1 MKLKRVLSLA
11 LSLLI
16 IFTAVPTNI
25 FMALGGFVV
34 AEASISFDS
43 TDYDEVF
50 NIYDAE
56 DFYNLTE
63 SKYDGYSPWGFDG
76 DRNDSN
82 AKILFRLHNNISL
95 DPDEFKNGDNLRT
108 LNGVLQGNGHTIT
121 LEMSNDWGTSVNGRI
136 DPDNENSSRR
146 VTSIG
151 LFHKIGE
158 NGAIS
163 DVNFKIGNGSFSYI
177 YQNYYNISEVVRQSF
192 VAATNYGTIQNCS
205 LETSSG
211 WYQYSS
217 DINKYKTDDYYDFGM
232 FVGYNKGTVQDC
244 IVDGVGMSIGIS
256 AATAPVIEAHIGGV
270 VGVNANGGE
279 VVGCAIDNATINY
292 TITLANNG
300 FDYPYE
306 PHAKVGGIVG
316 KNETGGIIA
325 KCVVDDRP
333 NAITIRGNLIHKGY
347 YVQPTSYFPSYG
359 VSVTDGNKQFYMDI
373 LDDVRADAIANYV
386 GNDTYGQVDNYPS
399 SVATNYSPTTNDMY
413 YASGSSIPTFA
424 YDRDSS
430 ITPDYSSVQEMIDD
444 PLTPFIDLST
454 NNIGL
459 YWQSDEKLSAS
470 IVPEGDDY
478 RVEAEIG
485 EKMRLSDNVT
495 IEVEY
500 TEKGII
506 SNQTLNNDIDFEIT
520 PKTLKSA
527 AEIYVNFGD
536 GSTPDWQTLE
546 GKTIKA
552 GVVYP
557 IAVAVDGQNLSADDL
572 TTPTWTVGHGIEV
585 LNGTI
590 SVPTFTA
597 HNTSVDIS
605 AAIGM
610 TTPTSPAQTASASAN
625 FTVSNKAT
633 LDTDWKTQIA
643 KSPSAVYI
651 PTTAG
656 LVWDNRDRVV
666 TIELPEA
673 AWSTNGEDPTFSWTA
688 DKDDSDGVTIANAQT
703 REVTF
708 TINPTKWNANETKF
722 TATLN
727 VTDGDGTQSTTVEI
741 PVIKGVPTLEITTE
755 SITAVN
761 FSSISQAAQTRTPT
775 AKLTLKGYDITS
787 LGTPTVTMTDGAGI
801 ATQSGGEISITPWF
815 TTGTATKS
823 IKLSAGFTYGGI
835 TTAVTDTATITV
847 SVPQMK
853 LGVYDNTSGTG
864 TLTHLGVVGTAPGDK
879 NLYVVATKAGAGS
892 EDPYVVNSVTA
903 WRVTPSASASITAAG
918 LMSFTAPTAEG
929 SVVYAITPT
938 ITLTNNKIALTGIT
952 EPLLVDGAIGNPNG
966 TLTLTVATTR
976 SQPTLPSGDQ
986 SQQAP
991 PQGGTTD
998 DSSSS
1003 TTPTTPPSGDNS
1015 SSTAPTGGDDSSSTA
1030 PQGSGDSSSTAP
1042 TGGDDSSSTAPTGDT
1057 SSSTPQ
1063 GDIDSSSAA
1072 TMSAGWGVIGE
1083 LPASNLLFTGFD
1095 STASNMIANSGDSEV
1110 GSGLVLLSGN
1120 TRATFPTGYG
1130 NTGKNGLY
1138 LNSDSSTQ
1146 TYTVTLPQVS
1156 GSTNMYGY
1164 AVIDNIANIAT
1175 NNALSSNGDGTYSIN
1190 IDIDKGEPH
1199 SSVQTVKVSDGATFE
1214 ILPTQYLAV
1223 CVYAPVLNVG
1233 ETFYDYE
1240 ASNTLI
1246 MDYTKTLHSTY
1257 SEGENGT
1264 KSPTTHTYT
1273 TTYTFDLA
1281 NPPPQNLI
1289 FNDLLEADI
1298 RGTMEPDD
1306 ERRTLVN
1313 GSEILV
1319 TVNDDGDETSS
1330 KYIISGPPV
1339 PPDISPK
1346 RVLGEDLTIDVG
1358 DRIEIASSQPNVKLL
1373 FAITETA
1380 AEAENLM
1387 ENTNSIA
1394 GLDEFDNTLTETTN
1408 SDALIKDGG
1417 VVKLYIAENGI
1428 AQIPFFFD
1436 LNTMVITAWTVEV
1449 GANGETI
1456 ENDYNKSDTVQ
1467 ETFTNSD
1474 RADARDAALYISNP
1488 NNNGTLVVDDKEYSR
1503 EDMTLHIMD
1512 TNRLAFDD
1520 GYATVKYIVAETESG
1535 ANNAEE
1541 TSALDYDHVDGID
1554 VRDPSW
1560 GLGLEN
1566 DGNYNALEAIY
1577 VRVIATH
1584 TSSIYSVDQTLKV
1597 TFLKGLGNPVVN
1609 TIAVNPDDGSM
1620 DNLDTNL
1627 ADGAYI
1633 APKTKLVLEVNRA
1646 DIDPQFL
1653 PDSNNEVTLPPSVT
1667 SYASNI
1673 PSIRYYITAP
1683 YTTGSIPSNV
1693 DEWEEVEDNSEIF
1706 TQATPTIHYQQDDG
1720 SVDTA
1725 NARLAVPIE
1734 IDAIHGQSV
1743 TLYVKVN
1750 TPANASTENAGT
1762 VTQMTFNVQEAL
1774 SLPEITINA
1783 ADGTAIYP
1791 DPADPTIG
1799 LPSQLEVGNVVYLSS
1814 AAADGALASFSN
1826 IFYNLTGTEITTEM
1840 IEQAQIAY
1848 RESPSRIPD
1857 ASDNKDLYLYNANSG
1872 IPVTYNA
1879 QSSFNLMAVIT
1890 PSLTSGAVVKGAT
1903 SYNLDFTRNVK
1914 ALPPA
1919 ETPAS
1924 QPAGSTPAAI
1934 SYVADNSSVT
1944 LTTGTSG
1951 AYIYYTVNNLTQ
1963 SDLNPDQ
1970 YEDLL
1975 AAGDMEALEA
1985 HPTKRI
1991 RSGESIQVETDANG
2005 NFSVFARA
2013 KQLEDA
2019 NTTAAAS
2026 ATVRFDYQLEQSPAP
2041 RTNPSTVILPDDTDA
2056 TVVVAG
2062 TQIRLITTKSN
2073 SVIYYTENGSD
2084 PVIPDVIGA
2093 FPTDIYTKLYDAEN
2107 PPIMPENNY
2116 YITAIQVS
2124 LPSDTQLVY
2133 ADSESVTFSFAA
2145 PAPVYSPTFS
2155 HPGGTVVFGTELKLS
2170 IGSQENTEIFYR
2182 IIEDGDTP
2190 DADDILTATNGQLY
2204 DSEEPIIIDRDMTVQ
2219 AIGERDGTVSKVAEF
2234 TFELADQL
2242 DSPEPSL
2249 DSGSVVY
2256 SGYTLELDPDRS
2268 SRVAY
2273 TKDNSDP
2280 SDPDNDAVFYGTN
2293 VVISGEA
2300 GESVTIRAY
2309 STEADY
2315 TPSEVATFT
2324 YTIVE
2329 EEELLRASPG
2339 TTEVVRNGTVVTL
2352 STSIT
2357 DGEIYYTT
2365 NGDDP
2370 LDDGRR
2376 GTTVTL
2382 DGTPGELISVKAAVT
2397 IDDNSNSDNGSVPV
2411 VFTYRLMSKSMTP
2424 SASIPSDAITLD
2436 GAQVALIAGEG
2447 ANIYYTTDG
2456 TDPTTASSLYM
2467 GPISVSDSMILKSVA
2482 SEADKELSDISTYF
2496 YSAAGDVIPPRS
2508 NTNSGEIE
2516 AGTQIILSSATDGA
2530 AIYYS
2535 TDGSTP
2541 NADSLDKLFRYETP
2555 ITITRPVTIQMIA
2568 VKDGLNP
2575 SPVNSITYTVFSP
2588 PEPEEDSEDG
2598 QGFIAT
2604 GTDRLESKRTF
2615 EEQTGPSFSDIVLQ
2629 DTKTLS
2635 VISGNDGSIPVQAEF
2650 FIEELIP
2657 NEDDEISVKS
2667 VDSNYTIAGLFDV
2680 SLRTSEGE
2688 VQPDDEVEIGL
2699 PIPRE
2704 YQNGIVV
2711 IAKIND
2717 DGSTEFLTTRRSSG
2731 MAYTFVDDLAKY
2743 AVTVPDEV
2751 SSSNMTPIVIGV
2763 LSAAAVLT
2771 ASGTAMSLLR
2781 RRRRL
2786 DMGIMDDNSYEEMP
2800 PQNVSEGFGENI
2812 PMDDEE
2818 NYPKM

>member
-16 IFTAVPTNI
+16 IFTAVPTDI
-25 FMALGGFVV
+25 FTALGGFFV

-43 TDYDEVF
+43 ADYDEVF

-82 AKILFRLHNNISL
+82 AKLLFRLHNDITL
-95 DPDEFKNGDNLRT
+95 DPDEFQNGNSLRT
-108 LNGVLQGNGHTIT
+108 LNGVLQGNGNTIT
-121 LEMSNDWGTSVNGRI
+121 LEMSGNYNTSSNGRI
-136 DPDNENSSRR
+136 DPDNANSGRL

-151 LFHKIGE
+151 LFHKIGDR
-158 NGAIS
+158 GAIS
-163 DVNFKIGNGSFSYI
+163 DVNFKIANGSFSYI
-177 YQNYYNISEVVRQSF
+177 YYDYYNESEVVRQSF
-192 VAATNYGTIQNCS
+192 IAATNYGTIQNCS

-211 WYQYSS
+211 WYQYYSE
-217 DINKYKTDDYYDFGM
+217 INRNKADDYYDFGM
-232 FVGYNKGTVQDC
+232 LVGYNKGTVQDC
-244 IVDGVGMSIGIS
+244 IVDGVGMGIS
-256 AATAPVIEAHIGGV
+256 ISATSAPVIEAHIGGI
-270 VGVNANGGE
+270 VGVNASGGE
-279 VVGCAIDNATINY
+279 VIGCAIDNAELNY
-292 TITLANNG
+292 TIYLADNG
-300 FDYPYE
+300 SNYPYE
-306 PHAKVGGIVG
+306 PYVKVGGIVG
-316 KNETGGIIA
+316 KNETGGNITG
-325 KCVVDDRP
+325 CVVDDRP
-333 NAITIRGNLIHKGY
+333 DALLIRGIINHKGY
-347 YVQPTSYFPSYG
+347 NLPPSYPMSALQVG
-359 VSVTDGNKQFYMDI
+359 IYDPDKVIYEDM
-373 LDDVRADAIANYV
+373 LDYVRADSIANYV
-386 GNDTYGQVDNYPS
+386 GNDYYYSTSNYPT
-399 SVATNYSPTTNDMY
+399 SVATNYSPSTSDMY
-413 YASGSSIPTFA
+413 SDSLSIPTRT
-424 YDRDSS
+424 YHSDNDIS
-430 ITPDYSSVQEMIDD
+430 PVYSSVQAMINDAN
-444 PLTPFIDLST
+444 TPFIDLSY
-454 NNIGL
+454 NNVGL
-459 YWQSDEKLSAS
+459 YWQSDEKILTS
-470 IVPEGDDY
+470 ITPSGDDY
-478 RVEAEIG
+478 QVKAELG
-485 EKMRLSDNVT
+485 GKMRLSDDVT
-495 IEVEY
+495 VEVEY

-506 SNQTLNNDIDFEIT
+506 SNENLNDNIKFDLT

-557 IAVAVDGQNLSADDL
+557 IAVAVDGQNLSAADL
-572 TTPTWTVGHGIEV
+572 TVPTWTVGHGIEL

-590 SVPTFTA
+590 SAPPTIA

-633 LDTDWKTQIA
+633 LDTDWESQII

-666 TIELPEA
+666 TIELPTD
-673 AWSTNGEDPTFSWTA
+673 AWSNNGEAPTFSWTA
-688 DKDDSDGVTIANAQT
+688 DKDDGDGVTITNAQT
-703 REVTF
+703 RAATF
-708 TINPTKWNANETKF
+708 TINPTKWNANETKL

-727 VTDGDGTQSTTVEI
+727 VTDGDGMQSTTVEI
-741 PVIKGVPTLEITTE
+741 PVIKGAPTLEITAE

-761 FSSISQAAQTRTPT
+761 FSSISQVAQTRTPT

-787 LGTPTVTMTDGAGI
+787 LGTATVTMTDGAGI
-801 ATQSGGEISITPWF
+801 ATQSGASISITPWF
-815 TTGTATKS
+815 TTGTATKN
-823 IKLSAGFTYGGI
+823 IQLSAGFTYGGAP
-835 TTAVTDTATITV
+835 TAVTNTATITV

-864 TLTHLGVVGTAPGDK
+864 TLAQTGAIGTAPGNK

-903 WRVTPSASASITAAG
+903 WRVTPASSASITAAG
-918 LMSFTAPTAEG
+918 VMSFTAPTAAG
-929 SVVYAITPT
+929 DIVYTITPT
-938 ITLTNNKIALTGIT
+938 ITLTDNKIALTGIT
-952 EPLLVDGAIGNPNG
+952 TPLLVDGAIVNPNG
-966 TLTLTVATTR
+966 VLTLTVPTTR
-976 SQPTLPSGDQ
+976 SQPTPPSGDQ

-998 DSSSS
+998 DNSSS
-1003 TTPTTPPSGDNS
+1003 TTPTTPPSGD
-1015 SSTAPTGGDDSSSTA
+1015 DSSSTA
-1030 PQGSGDSSSTAP
+1030 PQGGGDSSSTAP
-1042 TGGDDSSSTAPTGDT
+1042 SGGSDSSSTAPTGDT
-1057 SSSTPQ
+1057 NSSTPQ

-1072 TMSAGWGVIGE
+1072 TMSAGWGSIGE

-1110 GSGLVLLSGN
+1110 GTGLMLLSGN
-1120 TRATFPTGYG
+1120 TRATFPTGYDD
-1130 NTGKNGLY
+1130 TGKNGLY

-1146 TYTVTLPQVS
+1146 TYTVTLPAVS
-1156 GSTNMYGY
+1156 GSNDMYGY
-1164 AVIDNIANIAT
+1164 TIIKNITNIVS
-1175 NNALSSNGDGTYSIN
+1175 NNAVVNNNDGTYSIN
-1190 IDIDKGEPH
+1190 IDPDDGQPHGDVLTAPVSAGASFVLEP
-1199 SSVQTVKVSDGATFE
+1199 DE
-1214 ILPTQYLAV
+1214 YLAV
-1223 CVYAPVLNVG
+1223 CVYAPVVATG
-1233 ETFYDYE
+1233 QSFYQFE

-1246 MDYTKTLHSTY
+1246 MGVNRIEHSYSQGKNAHKDPETHVYTSTQPLTLASPFN
-1257 SEGENGT
+1257 ENL
-1264 KSPTTHTYT
+1264 S
-1273 TTYTFDLA
+1273 
-1281 NPPPQNLI
+1281 
-1289 FNDLLEADI
+1289 DI
-1298 RGTMEPDD
+1298 RNDMQAEGDQG
-1306 ERRTLVN
+1306 RTLVN
-1313 GSEILV
+1313 GSEILI
-1319 TVNDDGDETSS
+1319 TVNDGGDETSS

-1339 PPDISPK
+1339 APDIFPK
-1346 RVLGEDLTIDVG
+1346 KVAGEDLTINVG
-1358 DRIEIASSQPNVKLL
+1358 NRIEVVSSQPNVELL
-1373 FAITETA
+1373 FTITTNVDDGNNA
-1380 AEAENLM
+1380 M
-1387 ENTNSIA
+1387 TNTNSIL
-1394 GLDEFDNTLTETTN
+1394 GLEEFDNTMDETDPTA
-1408 SDALIKDGG
+1408 DLIENPDGSVKVHIAKDGS
-1417 VVKLYIAENGI
+1417 AE
-1428 AQIPFFFD
+1428 IPFYFNID
-1436 LNTMVITAWTVEV
+1436 TMVITAWTVEV
-1449 GANGETI
+1449 DGTTI
-1456 ENDYNKSDTVQ
+1456 EYASTAVQ
-1467 ETFTNSD
+1467 ETYTNAD
-1474 RADARDAALYISNP
+1474 RAGTRDAALYITNP
-1488 NNNGTLVVDDKEYSR
+1488 NNNGTLVVDDQKYSR
-1503 EDMTLHIMD
+1503 EDMTLFIMD
-1512 TNRLAFDD
+1512 TNRVAFTE
-1520 GYATVKYIVAETESG
+1520 GYTTVKYIVAETESG
-1535 ANNAEE
+1535 ANNAQE
-1541 TSALDYDHVDGID
+1541 TDALDYDHTKGID
-1554 VRDPSW
+1554 VRTFP
-1560 GLGLEN
+1560 GLGLEA
-1566 DGNYNALEAIY
+1566 DGNYNELTEIY
-1577 VRVIATH
+1577 VRVIARH
-1584 TSSIYSVDQTLKV
+1584 TSSIYHVNETLKV
-1597 TFLKGLGNPVVN
+1597 TFLEGLRDPIVN
-1609 TIAVNPDDGSM
+1609 TVAINSDDGSM

-1627 ADGAYI
+1627 ADKAYI
-1633 APKTKLVLEVNRA
+1633 APKTKLVLEVDEA

-1653 PDSNNEVTLPPSVT
+1653 PNADNEVTLPPSIT

-1673 PSIRYYITAP
+1673 PSIRYFVSVHA
-1683 YTTGSIPSNV
+1683 TGATPP
-1693 DEWEEVEDNSEIF
+1693 DWEDIEDNSEIF
-1706 TQATPTIHYQQDDG
+1706 TQATPTIHYQQSDG

-1734 IDAIHGQSV
+1734 IDAVHGQSV
-1743 TLYVKVN
+1743 TLYAKVN
-1750 TPANASTENAGT
+1750 TPTNASTENAGT
-1762 VTQMTFNVQEAL
+1762 VTQMTFIVQDAL

-1791 DPADPTIG
+1791 DPTDPTIG
-1799 LPSQLEVGNVVYLSS
+1799 LPAQLEVGNVVYLS
-1814 AAADGALASFSN
+1814 AAQADGALASFSN

-1890 PSLTSGAVVKGAT
+1890 PSLTSGAVEKGAT
-1903 SYNLDFTRNVK
+1903 SHNLDFTRNVK

-1919 ETPAS
+1919 EIPAA

-1934 SYVADNSSVT
+1934 SYVADNSSIT
-1944 LTTGTSG
+1944 LTTGTAG

-1975 AAGDMEALEA
+1975 AVGDMEALEA
-1985 HPTKRI
+1985 LPTKRI
-1991 RSGESIQVETDANG
+1991 RSGESIQVEIDENG

-2204 DSEEPIIIDRDMTVQ
+2204 NSEEPIIIDRDMTVQ

-2242 DSPEPSL
+2242 DPPEPSL

-2256 SGYTLELDPDRS
+2256 SGYTLELDSDRS

-2293 VVISGEA
+2293 VVISGEP

-2309 STEADY
+2309 STESDY

-2382 DGTPGELISVKAAVT
+2382 DGTPGELISLKAAVT
-2397 IDDNSNSDNGSVPV
+2397 IDDNTNSDNGSVPV

-2467 GPISVSDSMILKSVA
+2467 GPISVSDSLILKSVA
-2482 SEADKELSDISTYF
+2482 SEANKELSDISTYF

-2530 AIYYS
+2530 SIYYS

-2588 PEPEEDSEDG
+2588 PEPEEDGEDG

-2650 FIEELIP
+2650 FIEELTP
-2657 NEDDEISVKS
+2657 NDDDEISVKS
-2667 VDSNYTIAGLFDV
+2667 VDSNYKIAGLFDV

-2688 VQPDDEVEIGL
+2688 VQPDEEVEIGL

-2717 DGSTEFLTTRRSSG
+2717 DGSSEFLTTRRSSG

-2751 SSSNMTPIVIGV
+2751 SSSNMTPIVIGI

-2786 DMGIMDDNSYEEMP
+2786 DMGVMDDNSYEEIP
-2800 PQNVSEGFGENI
+2800 QQNVSEGFGENV